1 MRVQYQQ
8 QLDNVLS
15 ELVEM
20 TGGVRAALSQATDA
34 LLHADLSAAELVIS
48 GDLAIDEAR
57 ERIENDSFEILA
69 RQAPVAGDLRM
80 LVASLRMVADLER
93 MGDLSVHVAKVARL
107 RYPTKAVPAVLE
119 PVIAEMAKTADE
131 MIAAAAEIVET
142 RDVHA
147 AQELEESD
155 DQMDRLRQ
163 SMFRTLL
170 SDDWSEGVEPAV
182 DMALLGRYYER
193 IGDHAVSMARRIV
206 FLVTGQHPACRLTTL
221 FVTRGLGGSLPPEP
235 FAVHRKAW
243 PRVARMTETSYR
255 LLLVR
260 HGESDW
266 NAKNLFTG
274 WVDVALSGKG
284 RDEAVRAGVAHRRA
298 RHAARRP
305 AHVRAAACD
314 RHRSALPRR
323 DRPALDPRAALL
335 AAQRTALR
343 RPAGQGQEGDSRG
356 VRRGAV
362 HALAPVVRHAAAR
375 ARRRRRVQPGRR
387 PALRVI
393 ARRAAAAHRVPGRRR
408 TPDAALLVRRRGARP
423 AQPVTP

>member
-93 MGDLSVHVAKVARL
+93 MGDLSVHIAKVARL
-107 RYPTKAVPAVLE
+107 RYPTKAVPAVME
-119 PVIAEMAKTADE
+119 PVLAEMAKTADE

-147 AQELEESD
+147 AQELEQSD
-155 DQMDRLRQ
+155 DEMDRLRQ

-170 SDDWSEGVEPAV
+170 SDDWDEGVEPAV

-193 IGDHAVSMARRIV
+193 IGDHAVSMARRVV
-206 FLVTGQHPACRLTTL
+206 FLVTGQHPAT
-221 FVTRGLGGSLPPEP
+221 V
-235 FAVHRKAW
+235 
-243 PRVARMTETSYR
+243 
-255 LLLVR
+255 
-260 HGESDW
+260 
-266 NAKNLFTG
+266 
-274 WVDVALSGKG
+274 
-284 RDEAVRAGVAHRRA
+284 
-298 RHAARRP
+298 
-305 AHVRAAACD
+305 
-314 RHRSALPRR
+314 
-323 DRPALDPRAALL
+323 
-335 AAQRTALR
+335 
-343 RPAGQGQEGDSRG
+343 
-356 VRRGAV
+356 
-362 HALAPVVRHAAAR
+362 
-375 ARRRRRVQPGRR
+375 
-387 PALRVI
+387 
-393 ARRAAAAHRVPGRRR
+393 
-408 TPDAALLVRRRGARP
+408 
-423 AQPVTP
+423 